1 MKKTLI
7 SLLALAGLAAAED
20 VTFSSVAALSG
31 YGGLDFN
38 ISQGSWLSISGGQWD
53 YDTQHYGRLNS
64 VSLYL
69 IPAAYTQYNMS
80 TGFGVGLV
88 FIYPVFGAILAFS
101 DAVYGDGTKAQK
113 GDDPVSETI
122 NSAKEFVSDTFSG
135 KKKDPEALNKLEQL
149 KRMHDD
155 GILSDEEYE
164 KMRKDLMDRI

>member
-1 MKKTLI
+1 MELI
-7 SLLALAGLAAAED
+7 VTVLVLAANWMIFQKMGRKGWEAI
-20 VTFSSVAALSG
+20 VPLYNGFALFEEL
-31 YGGLDFN
+31 YGNGWKML
-38 ISQGSWLSISGGQWD
+38 L
-53 YDTQHYGRLNS
+53 L
-64 VSLYL
+64 L
-69 IPAAYTQYNMS
+69 IPFYDIYLVFKVCIDVAHRFHKS

-122 NSAKEFVSDTFSG
+122 NSAKEFVSNTVSG